1 MQIFYNFLTF
11 GATFSLSVPAGYGN
25 AQKRLGIELVF
36 LSNYDIIALPPAAGL
51 SFPAGHHQDRGW
63 QLRQPRRNSM
73 KILALDIG
81 GSFIKY
87 AQFEDGV
94 LAEPGAI
101 PTQADQGPEAL
112 LRTVRHLADQFP
124 EKQAVGISFA
134 SQINPVEGCK
144 MCIRDR
150 ARSASSFTV
159 QVLIRMPCPCSSS
172 TVSRSRVR

>member
-11 GATFSLSVPAGYGN
+11 GATFSLSAPAGYGN

-101 PTQADQGPEAL
+101 PTQADQGRKPCCVPSG
-112 LRTVRHLADQFP
+112 TWQ
-124 EKQAVGISFA
+124 IS
-134 SQINPVEGCK
+134 SRKNRQWESRLP
-144 MCIRDR
+144 
-150 ARSASSFTV
+150 ARSTRWRGASPPLPRPSPA
-159 QVLIRMPCPCSSS
+159 LPGCRSKNCWNGIWA
-172 TVSRSRVR
+172 SR

>member
-1 MQIFYNFLTF
+1 
-11 GATFSLSVPAGYGN
+11 
-25 AQKRLGIELVF
+25 
-36 LSNYDIIALPPAAGL
+36 
-51 SFPAGHHQDRGW
+51 
-63 QLRQPRRNSM
+63 M

-134 SQINPVEGCK
+134 SQINPVEGCISSATETFPGFTGLQVK
-144 MCIRDR
+144 KLLERDKPE
-150 ARSASSFTV
+150 T
-159 QVLIRMPCPCSSS
+159 P
-172 TVSRSRVR
+172 

>member
-1 MQIFYNFLTF
+1 
-11 GATFSLSVPAGYGN
+11 
-25 AQKRLGIELVF
+25 
-36 LSNYDIIALPPAAGL
+36 
-51 SFPAGHHQDRGW
+51 
-63 QLRQPRRNSM
+63 M

-134 SQINPVEGCK
+134 SQINPVEGSPPPPRPSPALPGC
-144 MCIRDR
+144 
-150 ARSASSFTV
+150 RSKNCWNG
-159 QVLIRMPCPCSSS
+159 IW
-172 TVSRSRVR
+172 VSW